1 MTEPNGASERNGP
14 RVPGKA
20 RGLAVVHGDESC
32 LGNGREG
39 SNPGGAAS
47 LIEIRVGGRVTRHDV
62 YISAP
67 DTTNNRM
74 ALAGAIAT
82 FALLSRKG
90 RRLKVLYVSDSE
102 YLVKGMTSWVAA
114 WEARAWRRKGGALE
128 NVELWQALTKV
139 TREHEATWRWVR
151 GHAGNPKNEYA
162 NDLAMAAAEK
172 QITSPGAV
180 PSEFDQWLAR
190 KIARGQFTGFDP
202 DADFA
207 TLEGER

>member
-1 MTEPNGASERNGP
+1 M
-14 RVPGKA
+14 VDV
-20 RGLAVVHGDESC
+20 RGLAVVHADESC

-39 SNPGGAAS
+39 ATPGGAGS
-47 LIEIRVGGRVTRHDV
+47 LIEIRVSGRVTRHDV

-90 RRLKVLYVSDSE
+90 RRLRVRYVSDSE
-102 YLVKGMTSWVAA
+102 YLVKGMTSWVPS

-128 NVELWQALTKV
+128 NLELWQTLVKIS
-139 TREHEATWRWVR
+139 RKHEAVWRWVR

-162 NDLAMAAAEK
+162 NDLAMKAAAE
-172 QITSPGAV
+172 QITSDGAV
-180 PSEFDQWLAR
+180 PSGFDEWLAR
-190 KIARGQFTGFDP
+190 RVARGQFAGYDA

-207 TLEGER
+207 ALAGEE